1 MSMLYARCVH
11 TSNDVSAADLCG
23 KGVATG
29 KFVCMSCEMP
39 VTLVRPGWSVAHF
52 RHSPGSSC
60 LVGVRGGTNRMDVAR
75 ARVDNRMSEFHT
87 TWQSLFLRECL
98 ERRHGGEGCPVHVAD
113 IELGEGTDTLVIEI
127 QHSHIVPSDLIS
139 RERTYPRVKWVF
151 DCSNINFK
159 LVGTKIA
166 GIITTEL
173 VMCHAS
179 PSLHGGIKELIIAHQ
194 LGILPREPE
203 MYLDSGD
210 DTLYLVENPGGC
222 MLNQQRLQVKQVA
235 RNGFLR
241 ALGYK
246 YGANIGSW
254 PRPIPQRLSIP
265 LLDWDL
271 VNVRAPI
278 KETFIGGLISI
289 PTFTPFVQFK
299 IFLRRLIDRSFLTT
313 IRFGKHKNVPL
324 YAIPSSYRHFLM
336 NKNISSVVKDDTR
349 SFLEDAGDGLTL
361 VREVFKVSE
370 NKRDFVLLADINQWG
385 KENGMSKTKLQDR
398 LPRMGAIKNDQCCID
413 GLVQK
418 DIKHKASVIL
428 SMIHGTSAIISGVSG
443 S

>member
-75 ARVDNRMSEFHT
+75 ARVDNCMSEFHT

-113 IELGEGTDTLVIEI
+113 IELGEGTDMLVIEI

-159 LVGTKIA
+159 VVGTKIA
-166 GIITTEL
+166 GIITTKL

-210 DTLYLVENPGGC
+210 NTLYLVENPGGC

-271 VNVRAPI
+271 VN
-278 KETFIGGLISI
+278 
-289 PTFTPFVQFK
+289 
-299 IFLRRLIDRSFLTT
+299 
-313 IRFGKHKNVPL
+313 
-324 YAIPSSYRHFLM
+324 
-336 NKNISSVVKDDTR
+336 SSVVKDDTR
-349 SFLEDAGDGLTL
+349 SFLEDAGDGLKL

-413 GLVQK
+413 GVRHGRGFLNLLMVE
-418 DIKHKASVIL
+418 SV
-428 SMIHGTSAIISGVSG
+428 
-443 S
+443 